1 MSNELVV
8 NGGSTAMTG
17 LRSALTPQNFG
28 EVMRFAEL
36 MSNSQFIPQGYRGKT
51 GDIIAAITYGSEIGL
66 SPMQALQSVA
76 IINGKP
82 AIYGDG
88 LLAVCQS
95 HPLWGGMQE
104 SIEGSGDARKATC
117 IVRRKGDSDAKYA
130 FSVKDARDAG
140 LWGKA
145 GPWKQY
151 PDRML
156 QMRARGFALR
166 DQFADALKGIIT
178 AEEARDYPANG
189 PRDIT
194 PQRPTGPIADPA
206 ELPSEDAIYDAET
219 GEIVDDRPTYV
230 LGDDAFTAPDWLMEA
245 DVQRRTL
252 SNGEL
257 QAWVATNQPT
267 WRQIAADDP
276 DMTPMVKAL
285 ADGVKAQA
293 KAHAEQPALI
303 D

>member
-1 MSNELVV
+1 MSNELVTT
-8 NGGSTAMTG
+8 NGNGRAMTG
-17 LRSALTPQNFG
+17 LRNAVTPQNFG
-28 EVMRFAEL
+28 EVMRFAE
-36 MSNSQFIPQGYRGKT
+36 MMANSQFVPQSYRGKQ

-95 HPLWGGMQE
+95 HPAWGGMAE
-104 SIEGSGDARKATC
+104 TLEGAGDARKAVCT
-117 IVRRKGDSDAKYA
+117 VKRKGDSDATYS
-130 FSVKDARDAG
+130 FSVADARKAG
-140 LWGKA
+140 LWDKA

-166 DQFADALKGIIT
+166 DQFADALKGIIS
-178 AEEARDYPANG
+178 AEEARDYPANNA
-189 PRDIT
+189 RDIT
-194 PQRPTGPIADPA
+194 PAPTGPIADPA
-206 ELPSEDAIYDAET
+206 EAPVEDAYDPET
-219 GEIVDDRPTYV
+219 GELPPLNYQ
-230 LGDDAFTAPDWLMEA
+230 LGEDMWSAADWLMEA

-252 SNGEL
+252 TNGEL
-257 QAWVATNQPT
+257 QAWVAVNQPT

-276 DMTPMVKAL
+276 DMVPMVKAL

-293 KAHAEQPALI
+293 KAHAAQQQEEAA
-303 D
+303 